1 MHAHKREWGLLWNLL
16 IKLCIYRNP
25 LGTLTTLPQGLV
37 ISRTFGAIDIRAFF
51 LPNLVYTDPFSTTAV
66 IERVGL
72 DNDDEEE
79 ERLSALAVAAGVDA
93 RSAFVNVSGHQFAA
107 ARLHQI
113 EWLSIL

>member
-1 MHAHKREWGLLWNLL
+1 LLYREPSGQL
-16 IKLCIYRNP
+16 I
-25 LGTLTTLPQGLV
+25 
-37 ISRTFGAIDIRAFF
+37 FEHFF

-79 ERLSALAVAAGVDA
+79 ERLSALAVAAGVDDG
-93 RSAFVNVSGHQFAA
+93 SAFVNVSGHQFAA

-113 EWLSIL
+113 ELVSIL

>member
-25 LGTLTTLPQGLV
+25 LGGTLTTLPQGLV
-37 ISRTFGAIDIRAFF
+37 ISRTFDIRAFF
-51 LPNLVYTDPFSTTAV
+51 LPNLVYTGPVSTTAV

-72 DNDDEEE
+72 DNDDEE

-113 EWLSIL
+113 ELVSIL